1 MSSFILLFEDWSMEA
16 GSLVL
21 WTMMAPHVAHV
32 VVITA
37 KQEIRLWAM
46 TDGKYE
52 DDVARGKAIG
62 QTQGQQHQQNY
73 S

>member
-1 MSSFILLFEDWSMEA
+1 MEA

-21 WTMMAPHVAHV
+21 WTMTAPHVAHV
-32 VVITA
+32 AVITA
-37 KQEIRLWAM
+37 KQEVRSWAM

-52 DDVARGKAIG
+52 DDVASGNAIG
-62 QTQGQQHQQNY
+62 QTQGQQRQQNY

>member
-1 MSSFILLFEDWSMEA
+1 MSSFTLLFEDWSIEA

-21 WTMMAPHVAHV
+21 WTMTALHVAHV

-37 KQEIRLWAM
+37 KQEIRSWAM
-46 TDGKYE
+46 TERKY
-52 DDVARGKAIG
+52 DYYLARGKAIG
-62 QTQGQQHQQNY
+62 QTQGRQHQQNY